1 MSAELLVDVE
11 AHLVAALGEV
21 RGRAAVTFVGTDRV
35 EVLRFG
41 GGGHSGGGGQDPV
54 RYATLGMAR
63 YPMTDPAELAPS
75 PDQGPRAELL
85 LTLNEPRDDVF
96 RRLAVLAMT
105 PSVEGL
111 VVAAGAS
118 LDLAEPLWDGA
129 GFSAVLVGSPG
140 GLVEDVAGPYPVQF
154 FPLFPMTPAETAWRR
169 VHGAEAL
176 EARWLADGTDLR
188 DPSRRAVSLA

>member
-1 MSAELLVDVE
+1 MSGDLLVDVE

-21 RGRAAVTFVGTDRV
+21 RARAAVTFVGTDRV

-41 GGGHSGGGGQDPV
+41 GSGHSGGHPV

-85 LTLNEPRDDVF
+85 LTLSEPRDDVF

-129 GFSAVLVGSPG
+129 GFSAVLVGSAG

-176 EARWLADGTDLR
+176 EARWLAEGTDLR
-188 DPSRRAVSLA
+188 DPGRRAVSLA

>member
-1 MSAELLVDVE
+1 VSAELLVDVE

-41 GGGHSGGGGQDPV
+41 GPGGPGDPV

-63 YPMTDPAELAPS
+63 YPMTDPAEPTPA

-85 LTLNEPRDDVF
+85 LTLNQPRDDVF

-118 LDLAEPLWDGA
+118 LDLTEPLWDDA
-129 GFSAVLVGSPG
+129 GFRAVLVGSPG
-140 GLVEDVAGPYPVQF
+140 GLVADVDGPYPVQF
-154 FPLFPMTPAETAWRR
+154 FPLFPMTPAEAAWRR

-176 EARWLADGTDLR
+176 EARWLAEGTDLR
-188 DPSRRAVSLA
+188 DPSRPAVSLA

>member
-11 AHLVAALGEV
+11 AHLVAALGDV
-21 RGRAAVTFVGTDRV
+21 RGRAAVTFVGTDQV

-41 GGGHSGGGGQDPV
+41 GGGGHDPV

-63 YPMTDPAELAPS
+63 YPMTDPAELAPA

-85 LTLNEPRDDVF
+85 LTLDEPRDDVF

-111 VVAAGAS
+111 VVTAGAS

-176 EARWLADGTDLR
+176 EARWLAAGTDLR
-188 DPSRRAVSLA
+188 DPRRLAVSLA